1 MLVLDELSLQE
12 SVQRAVCR
20 TAAPDVLCL
29 GPPGTVRFCQDSVP
43 ATARRY
49 AAATAS
55 YAKQCSVHD
64 ATNGHIAFY
73 RVTASLKIRAGTLP
87 YNMTYPFLIHH
98 SQCSCHSTLDHMFS

>member
-1 MLVLDELSLQE
+1 MQVLDELSLQE

-20 TAAPDVLCL
+20 TTAPDVLCL

-64 ATNGHIAFY
+64 ATGGHIALCH
-73 RVTASLKIRAGTLP
+73 VTASLKLEAGTV
-87 YNMTYPFLIHH
+87 
-98 SQCSCHSTLDHMFS
+98 SCNRT